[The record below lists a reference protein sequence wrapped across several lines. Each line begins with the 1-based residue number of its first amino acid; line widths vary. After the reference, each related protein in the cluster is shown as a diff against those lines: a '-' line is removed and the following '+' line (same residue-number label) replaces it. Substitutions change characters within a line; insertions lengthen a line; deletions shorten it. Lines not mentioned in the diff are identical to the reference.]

1 MCILN
6 IEVFTSEKKVKLNH
20 LVVSIWLNKTSNF
33 GPQGFKNPGEAIV
46 MIIDKSRNYFFNL
59 LHAQL
64 PRYSTTKYKKFND
77 STYFGWFFG
86 LLCCSLCYVSSIYL
100 VYLILQY
107 LFTVV
112 FSSFF
117 GICCISTFIKL
128 SFANKALSKAMF
140 WRKKRS
146 FGL

>member
-33 GPQGFKNPGEAIV
+33 GPQGFKNPGGANV
-46 MIIDKSRNYFFNL
+46 MIIDKSRYYFMIL

-77 STYFGWFFG
+77 STYFG
-86 LLCCSLCYVSSIYL
+86 
-100 VYLILQY
+100 
-107 LFTVV
+107 
-112 FSSFF
+112 
-117 GICCISTFIKL
+117 
-128 SFANKALSKAMF
+128 
-140 WRKKRS
+140 
-146 FGL
+146 